1 MAQISHI
8 LGIDPSQNATGF
20 ALYSSNGSLITSCV
34 GPITEASEII
44 KGMLTNV
51 KGTMVMVCIEKIP
64 SGSFIYKGGKKI
76 KAFREAK
83 SAATQIK
90 ALIKSLLP
98 RRNVIYEASQQTWR
112 AAMYKG
118 FKVQDNFKQTA
129 IDYCKMTGLGEFED
143 HNQAEAVVIGLYG
156 VSMAKVILHFMGK
169 KK

>member
-1 MAQISHI
+1 MTTQFTHI

-20 ALYSSNGSLITSCV
+20 ALYSSGGSLITSCV

-51 KGTMVMVCIEKIP
+51 KGTKILVCIEKIP
-64 SGSFIYKGGKKI
+64 SGSFIVKGGRKI
-76 KAFREAK
+76 RAFREAK

-98 RRNVIYEASQQTWR
+98 RRNVIHEVPQQTWR
-112 AAMYKG
+112 AAMYKR
-118 FKVQDNFKQTA
+118 FKVQDDFKQTA
-129 IDYCKMTGLGEFED
+129 IEYCKVMGLGEFED

-156 VSMAKVILHFMGK
+156 VSMARVILA
-169 KK
+169 